1 MQERDMKANELD
13 GASRSEYSKVIWM
26 RNEGRFPKKTFRQE
40 VDEAN
45 RRNDLKKRKRLSMEE
60 LDFSGEQ
67 KVNYG
72 WDRLESDF
80 VWWKLMYCE

>member
-45 RRNDLKKRKRLSMEE
+45 RRNDTEVRQREYFVQLLKGEE
-60 LDFSGEQ
+60 ISEVEGDVGRGKIGGRE
-67 KVNYG
+67 
-72 WDRLESDF
+72 
-80 VWWKLMYCE
+80 